1 MKPNEKNIFKQECY
15 DVVGLCMLV
24 HRELGSGFLEG
35 VYQEALEIE
44 FVKAD
49 IDHIRECQIEINYKG
64 VILDK
69 KYCSDFLCY
78 NEIIVELKA
87 LKSLDNIHMAQLM
100 NYMKAT
106 DKKVGL
112 LVNFGSQSLEYKRV
126 IL

>member
-1 MKPNEKNIFKQECY
+1 MKRNDEYTFKQECY

-24 HRELGSGFLEG
+24 HRELGSGFLEA

-64 VILDK
+64 VLLDK
-69 KYCSDFLCY
+69 KYYSDFLCH
-78 NEIIVELKA
+78 NEIIIELKTV
-87 LKSLDNIHMAQLM
+87 KSLDNVHMAQLM
-100 NYMKAT
+100 NYLKAT
-106 DKKVGL
+106 GKHVGL
-112 LVNFGSQSLEYKRV
+112 LVNFGAKSLEYKRV

>member
-1 MKPNEKNIFKQECY
+1 MKYNEENTFKQECY
-15 DVVGLCMLV
+15 DIVGLCMLV
-24 HRELGSGFLEG
+24 HREFGSGFLEA

-49 IDHIRECQIEINYKG
+49 IDHARECQIEINYKG

-69 KYCSDFLCY
+69 KYYSDFLCY
-78 NEIIVELKA
+78 NEIIIELKTV
-87 LKSLDNIHMAQLM
+87 KSLDDNHMAQIM

-106 DKKVGL
+106 NKKIGL

>member
-1 MKPNEKNIFKQECY
+1 MKPNDKNTFKQECY
-15 DVVGLCMLV
+15 GIVGLCMSV

-44 FVKAD
+44 FIKAD
-49 IDHIRECQIEINYKG
+49 IDHQREYQIEINYKG

-69 KYCSDFLCY
+69 MYYADFLCY

-87 LKSLDNIHMAQLM
+87 LKSLDDNHMAQLM

-106 DKKVGL
+106 NKKVGL
-112 LVNFGSQSLEYKRV
+112 LINFGSSSLEYKR
-126 IL
+126 IIF